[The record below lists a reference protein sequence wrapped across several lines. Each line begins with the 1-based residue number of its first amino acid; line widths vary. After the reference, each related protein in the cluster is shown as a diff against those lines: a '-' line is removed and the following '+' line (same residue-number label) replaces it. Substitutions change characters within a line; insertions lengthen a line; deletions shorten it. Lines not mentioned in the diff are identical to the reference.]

1 MNWSPRLGTA
11 VSDLEVEYSEEPGHL
26 YFFRCVCLRGG
37 GERGEGRMLFCFGVR
52 GFWGVFVRVRKGV
65 TWSWSTTLRDSH
77 AVCVCVCHSHLHRYP
92 LADNPEEF
100 LPVATTRPETIL
112 GDTAVAVHPED
123 ERYKVRRAAC
133 CPRASY
139 KGRV

>member
-52 GFWGVFVRVRKGV
+52 GFLGVFVRVRKGV

-77 AVCVCVCHSHLHRYP
+77 AVCVCVTHTFTDTLWQ
-92 LADNPEEF
+92 
-100 LPVATTRPETIL
+100 TTQKSSCLWPPHGQRQSWVTPQWQYTQKMS
-112 GDTAVAVHPED
+112 GT
-123 ERYKVRRAAC
+123 R
-133 CPRASY
+133 
-139 KGRV
+139 